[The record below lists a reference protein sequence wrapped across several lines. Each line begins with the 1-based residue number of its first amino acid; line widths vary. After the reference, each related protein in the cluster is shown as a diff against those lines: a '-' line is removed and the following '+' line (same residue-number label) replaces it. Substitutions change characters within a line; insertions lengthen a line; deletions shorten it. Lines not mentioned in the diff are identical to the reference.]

1 MNLTAYR
8 HLSILWLVMRDG
20 LRFMPEG
27 FRGVRGGR
35 GTQGTGRRWW
45 SGRCGTDCWM
55 TSDTDCFGDL
65 QRVRTVAKQLRR
77 QTLHKSCLEVAQT
90 SVSTHAFRD
99 EWLVAQ

>member
-1 MNLTAYR
+1 
-8 HLSILWLVMRDG
+8 
-20 LRFMPEG
+20 
-27 FRGVRGGR
+27 
-35 GTQGTGRRWW
+35 
-45 SGRCGTDCWM
+45 M